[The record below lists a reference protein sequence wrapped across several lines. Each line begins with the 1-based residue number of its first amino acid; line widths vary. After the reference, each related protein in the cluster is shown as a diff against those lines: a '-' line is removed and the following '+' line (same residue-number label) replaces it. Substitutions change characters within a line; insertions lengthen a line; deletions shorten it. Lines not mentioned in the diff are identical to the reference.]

1 MPEPSQALESHRQSR
16 VGILGPVQDA
26 IASRVPFFY
35 GWIQLPI
42 ILIIQVASSP
52 GQTFGVSV
60 FKSSHKIRARTL
72 PQRDSAAPT
81 CWALC
86 WPLFRC
92 FMSAPS
98 SIDLARAGFS
108 PASSHS
114 WPLPASASRKPP
126 GSSLSSF
133 PSCSSACLAQ
143 GSMGLLTANSM
154 AMWFNRRLGL
164 AAGIVSTGSAISMGM
179 VPSFNLWLIDSFGW
193 RWAYAILGLCV
204 AGIVLPLLSLLFRN
218 RPEDLGQRPD
228 GAEVEAASPSGN
240 PVVEKRYDLAF
251 AIRTR
256 AYWIMAV
263 TISLP
268 SMIITGIHF
277 HAVQIYLDAGMVEAD
292 AATMFAIFALS
303 GATFVLLGGVM
314 ADRFRLNLLLSVS
327 MVGIS
332 TGIWLLIQV
341 DSAATSALFATAL
354 GAGLGI
360 FMAVSSTLWVRY
372 YGRAHLGKIRGTLVT
387 VEVAASSAGPLLL
400 GVAHDL
406 FGSYNGIPY
415 HLRRNYS
422 TDGPRHALRYPTE
435 WECRADTRR
444 RRANRSSRLE
454 QGDRRGVSDTWT
466 DKRSAYP
473 FWDLAALVWV

>member
-1 MPEPSQALESHRQSR
+1 MAQTGVPEPSQALESHRQSR

-60 FKSSHKIRARTL
+60 FNPHIRSEL
-72 PQRDSAAPT
+72 G
-81 CWALC
+81 L
-86 WPLFRC
+86 
-92 FMSAPS
+92 
-98 SIDLARAGFS
+98 
-108 PASSHS
+108 SHS
-114 WPLPASASRKPP
+114 EISGAYMLGTLLASLPMFYVGTLIDRFGARRILA
-126 GSSLSSF
+126 GVVTLLAATCIGLSQATGLLIVFLSF
-133 PSCSSACLAQ
+133 LFLRMLAQ

-406 FGSYNGIPY
+406 FGSYNGILTIFAAITAPMV
-415 HLRRNYS
+415 LVTLFATPPN
-422 TDGPRHALRYPTE
+422 GNVELIPEGVEPTVP
-435 WECRADTRR
+435 AD
-444 RRANRSSRLE
+444 
-454 QGDRRGVSDTWT
+454 
-466 DKRSAYP
+466 
-473 FWDLAALVWV
+473 